1 MTMLTLLMKI
11 VHAQRS
17 AKAVIS
23 VRPSESHEGRKP
35 AENGLKDPSS
45 LIVVERAKRAKPLST
60 LVEFTPLVTIAESV
74 DTRV

>member
-1 MTMLTLLMKI
+1 MTMLTPLMKI

-35 AENGLKDPSS
+35 AEKGVKAPSS
-45 LIVVERAKRAKPLST
+45 LISAEILRKPN
-60 LVEFTPLVTIAESV
+60 
-74 DTRV
+74 